1 MIISRTGVPAVPD
14 LAMPPGGS
22 ERGEEP
28 TEVEGRG
35 RGAPSNTGV
44 GAKVSSLNMYCSQ
57 KNSANLSPQRPAG
70 GTTLQQQGGTVRKE
84 PEVVF
89 SPDGLLGEGEWRRRF
104 LFLGGCGVGPG
115 RV

>member
-22 ERGEEP
+22 ERSEEP

-35 RGAPSNTGV
+35 RGAPLNIGV

-57 KNSANLSPQRPAG
+57 KKSALIVPPNVPYAALCSSS
-70 GTTLQQQGGTVRKE
+70 KE
-84 PEVVF
+84 GQ
-89 SPDGLLGEGEWRRRF
+89 DKLRYN
-104 LFLGGCGVGPG
+104 
-115 RV
+115 